1 MLADLALWATKAET
15 ADFWMVTA
23 IPIVAAIPAFIGG
36 FWYLRK
42 ARLMEDTPTSRIRSA
57 AQGYVELDA
66 IGRLI
71 PGPEIVSPLT
81 SLPCLWWT
89 YRIERKVT
97 TGSGKNR
104 RTRWQTIA
112 HHTSN
117 CLFELDDDTGKVV
130 VDPDGA
136 KVVALERDRWYGHSA
151 RWSGPPKTGVFRSM
165 IGDHRFTEER
175 LARNRPIY
183 ALGWFKTV
191 GGAGDD
197 FDGNEEVRQK
207 LAAWK
212 QDRAALLERF
222 DADGDGEIDMDEWDS
237 ARRAA
242 EQEVREEQLE
252 RALKPG
258 VNVLCVP
265 PKHHDN
271 LFLLSA
277 VPQEKLVSRYR
288 KGAAVCIVLFLVAG
302 AVAAWLIGARASG
315 L

>member
-1 MLADLALWATKAET
+1 MLADFALWAIKAET

-23 IPIVAAIPAFIGG
+23 IPMLAAVPSFFGG

-57 AQGYVELDA
+57 AQGYVELA
-66 IGRLI
+66 GIGRLI

-81 SLPCLWWT
+81 SIPCLWWH

-97 TGSGKNR
+97 TGTGKNR
-104 RTRWQTIA
+104 RTHWQTIA
-112 HHTSN
+112 SHSST

-136 KVVALERDRWYGHSA
+136 KVVAVETDRWYGHSP

-165 IGDHRFTEER
+165 TGNHRFTEER
-175 LARNRPIY
+175 LGRNKPIY
-183 ALGWFKTV
+183 GLGWFKTV

-197 FDGNEEVRQK
+197 FDSNEEMRQK

-222 DADGDGEIDMDEWDS
+222 DADGDGDINMDEWDA
-237 ARRAA
+237 ARVAA
-242 EQEVREEQLE
+242 EKEVREEQLE

-258 VNVLCVP
+258 VNVFCLP
-265 PKHHDN
+265 PKHHES

-277 VPQEKLVSRYR
+277 VPQEKLISRYR
-288 KGAAVCIVLFLVAG
+288 KGAAVCIALFIIGG
-302 AVAAWLIGARASG
+302 AVAAWLIGARYTG
-315 L
+315 M